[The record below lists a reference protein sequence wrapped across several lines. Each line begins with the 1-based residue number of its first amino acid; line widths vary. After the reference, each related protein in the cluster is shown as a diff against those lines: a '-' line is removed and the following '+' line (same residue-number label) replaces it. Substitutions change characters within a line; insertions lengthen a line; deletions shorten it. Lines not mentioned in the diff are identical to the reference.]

1 MCLNLLNKNIKS
13 FLDLDNSLSRED
25 VIRLFDRYGAHNLLR
40 KDPLLKSFLE
50 HGKEVCESI
59 LKSLDDSHL
68 GRITEIKEELS
79 DISFAL
85 KYMDE

>member
-1 MCLNLLNKNIKS
+1 MFFHCPISHLEKS
-13 FLDLDNSLSRED
+13 HSYLPAGHTIAQTEIDLHCD
-25 VIRLFDRYGAHNLLR
+25 R